1 VTIQTYSTADIKL
14 TPRQR
19 RREQSHFEKVRKAEL
34 TYSIQ
39 LRKIARQVGEI
50 ISHYQPADARILPE
64 IQDLLNRYSHIIR
77 PWAASTATR
86 MIAEVA
92 RRDETAWQRHSAE
105 INRGLIQEVRSAP
118 IGDEVRRI
126 LQEQVHLITDIPIKA
141 GEEMQALAR
150 KAYIAGDRYETIIP
164 KIQAKVSGMTRNRAT
179 LIARTETAK
188 TASAFV
194 QARAKY
200 IGADTYIWR
209 TVRDAD
215 VRPAHKRLEGTV
227 HSWDAPPIAEE
238 GGQRHHP
245 GEFPNCRCFSEP
257 RIDDV

>member
-1 VTIQTYSTADIKL
+1 
-14 TPRQR
+14 
-19 RREQSHFEKVRKAEL
+19 
-34 TYSIQ
+34 
-39 LRKIARQVGEI
+39 
-50 ISHYQPADARILPE
+50 
-64 IQDLLNRYSHIIR
+64 
-77 PWAASTATR
+77 
-86 MIAEVA
+86 
-92 RRDETAWQRHSAE
+92 
-105 INRGLIQEVRSAP
+105 
-118 IGDEVRRI
+118 
-126 LQEQVHLITDIPIKA
+126 
-141 GEEMQALAR
+141 MQALAR

>member
-1 VTIQTYSTADIKL
+1 
-14 TPRQR
+14 
-19 RREQSHFEKVRKAEL
+19 
-34 TYSIQ
+34 
-39 LRKIARQVGEI
+39 
-50 ISHYQPADARILPE
+50 
-64 IQDLLNRYSHIIR
+64 
-77 PWAASTATR
+77 

-200 IGADTYIWR
+200 IGADELYMEILCAMLMSGR
-209 TVRDAD
+209 MHIRL
-215 VRPAHKRLEGTV
+215 LEGTV
-227 HSWDAPPIAEE
+227 HRWDAPPIAEE